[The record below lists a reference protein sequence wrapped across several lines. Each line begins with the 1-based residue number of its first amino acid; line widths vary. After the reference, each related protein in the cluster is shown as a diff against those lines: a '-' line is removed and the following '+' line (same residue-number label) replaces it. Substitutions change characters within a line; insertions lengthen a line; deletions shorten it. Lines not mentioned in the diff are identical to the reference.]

1 MTDMKKT
8 LRFLRNLLKKSHE
21 RCTLK
26 KHYTLPNRLFR
37 KKVIYAHIL
46 NKSILSLLHCITK
59 TDLMAPKLPNCY
71 LNKRSEKL
79 EHRQYLTV
87 CPNVRPR

>member
-1 MTDMKKT
+1 MTDMKKK
-8 LRFLRNLLKKSHE
+8 RFLSRESSGKKSHE

-26 KHYTLPNRLFR
+26 NTTLYQIVSLD

-59 TDLMAPKLPNCY
+59 TDLMAPKLPTG
-71 LNKRSEKL
+71 SEKL
-79 EHRQYLTV
+79 ENTISLD
-87 CPNVRPR
+87 CMSGM